1 MSTNYDGLTRNTW
14 TGTWSPTGDHPI
26 VLDTEI
32 RGSLQ
37 SISGSFGDRLTNITG
52 QRLTE
57 GMLVFVKSEYTA
69 DGYTRAAKSYYQYN
83 LLNGQSRDPNTGVM
97 PNTEANWTIFTVS
110 STINKLEDIG
120 NVDAAAPI
128 TDGSVLQYDVATQ
141 KWVARTAL
149 TGITLDAGNYT

>member
-37 SISGSFGDRLTNITG
+37 SISGSFGNRLTNITG

-57 GMLVFVKSEYTA
+57 GMLVYVKNEYTA
-69 DGYTRAAKSYYQYN
+69 DGYTRTAKSYYQYN
-83 LLNGQSRDPNTGVM
+83 LLNEQSRDSNTGVM
-97 PNTEANWTIFTVS
+97 PNAEANWTIFTVS
-110 STINKLEDIG
+110 STVNKLEDIG

-128 TDGSVLQYDVATQ
+128 TDGSVLQYDEATQ
-141 KWVARTAL
+141 KWVARTVL